1 MIKIKNR
8 VEPKF
13 IKPTDMRIGMVG
25 VIVGW
30 SVRAYIGT
38 VIMKINDDDLICLDP
53 QKQAECGG
61 WTGVSNFGGELL
73 VEVLPVGTVIEITLK

>member
-13 IKPTDMRIGMVG
+13 IKPTDMNIGMVG
-25 VIVGW
+25 VIVKW

-38 VIMKINDDDLICLDP
+38 VVMKINDDDLICLDP
-53 QKQAECGG
+53 QQQAECGG
-61 WTGVSNFGGELL
+61 WTGVSNFTGDLL